1 MDGTLARFHDE
12 VQYLERMWEKDFFKN
27 LKPFPNLIR
36 AVSLLHKN
44 YPDLDIYILSAAI
57 EGEPPYCKA
66 EKNMWIDRYLPFI
79 DKEHRIFTK
88 TGHSK
93 SEYIPGEL
101 KEDDVLFDD
110 YTENLLTWGGLGV
123 KCKNNINCKGLYG
136 SPWKGAII
144 SNQAVPHVI
153 ASNLAC
159 ASKHFKLPPLRLMSQ
174 NRHLGNSIRS
184 EFINNK
190 VVYAGYEQSYRVT
203 DYYDTLN
210 KLVVARPDFK
220 DLAYEYISDDLSEAH
235 IDGNH
240 ISVKDGIGK
249 IICGNEY
256 IYEIDLSS
264 LDVEEPNVLDVYN
277 TYERSFVKEEQ
288 LFEGQMELE

>member
-144 SNQAVPHVI
+144 SNQSVPHVI
-153 ASNLAC
+153 ASTLAVV
-159 ASKHFKLPPLRLMSQ
+159 SKHFELPPLRLMSQ

-190 VVYAGYEQSYRVT
+190 EVYAGYEQSYRVT
-203 DYYDTLN
+203 DYYDTLY